1 MTFSISYIIHLKA
14 VSVHLT
20 YSVARHHL
28 KVRGKM
34 PKIIIVER
42 TTSKLSNCLSG
53 LCFVASKRAWQRACR
68 LLTLLDVLVL
78 LHHLFAHRSRQS
90 LHYRAHDAEVGHVVD
105 VTFVRLGGDGVQLVF
120 IGILHA
126 WKYIRLFT

>member
-1 MTFSISYIIHLKA
+1 
-14 VSVHLT
+14 
-20 YSVARHHL
+20 
-28 KVRGKM
+28 M
-34 PKIIIVER
+34 PKIIIVQL
-42 TTSKLSNCLSG
+42 TTSTTKVSNCLRG
-53 LCFVASKRAWQRACR
+53 WRCVASKRVWQRVCR

-120 IGILHA
+120 IGILHT
-126 WKYIRLFT
+126 WKYIYDCLLDI